1 MAWQLDHIQSGERRG
16 QKGGGA
22 DPTGFKGR
30 AKKFGKG
37 SFYVPGESPGISSPP
52 HPAPSARARHTLG
65 AQYMLV
71 AFQVK
76 APVLLNEGVSLCCP
90 LLVASSEAS
99 GK

>member
-1 MAWQLDHIQSGERRG
+1 MGLIPQALRDGLRNLGKVAFMSQERAQGSPHHLIQP
-16 QKGGGA
+16 Q
-22 DPTGFKGR
+22 
-30 AKKFGKG
+30 
-37 SFYVPGESPGISSPP
+37 
-52 HPAPSARARHTLG
+52 ARARHTLG

-76 APVLLNEGVSLCCP
+76 APILLNEGVSLCCP